1 MSAPLTTAAARRT
14 IILHEIGA
22 ERDRQDAKW
31 GGPVHDDKRTP
42 GAWFDLIIE
51 KAADNHDV
59 MTYHYQRVLDGQ
71 EEPTAHDLA
80 HMDRLCRNRLVKIAA
95 LAIAGIEAI
104 DRIDRGV
111 K

>member
-1 MSAPLTTAAARRT
+1 MSAPLTTAADRRT

-31 GGPVHDDKRTP
+31 GDPADYDMHTP
-42 GAWFDLIIE
+42 GSWFDLIIDE
-51 KAADNHDV
+51 ATDDHDV
-59 MTYHYQRVLDGQ
+59 MTYHYKRVLEGQ
-71 EEPTAHDLA
+71 KEPTAHDLA